1 MSTFGK
7 ISWYLVE
14 LHFQGALFY
23 PTVNLWDQRA
33 KCKLEIPHPGG
44 SGRLRAEHVADV
56 QRMLLGLGMLE
67 VSYDTS
73 IFHVLRTGWVLGT
86 IAKKLM
92 ITDAGILGEHKYKWG
107 ACHSL

>member
-1 MSTFGK
+1 M
-7 ISWYLVE
+7 
-14 LHFQGALFY
+14 
-23 PTVNLWDQRA
+23 
-33 KCKLEIPHPGG
+33 
-44 SGRLRAEHVADV
+44 RAEHVADV

-73 IFHVLRTGWVLGT
+73 LFHVLRTGWVLGT

-107 ACHSL
+107 GHAIACKDLDCQVF